1 MESGEGRV
9 GVCDG
14 RCGVKLDVR
23 QLEAVSRA
31 TSAARVTLISGG
43 AGTGKT
49 TIIRNIAD
57 ALEAAHET
65 PILCAFA
72 GKAAARLREACQRPA
87 STIHRLLN
95 YDGKQFGAAPDALS
109 GQSVIIDE
117 ASMID
122 AALLAEVVRRKP
134 RRLILVGDQAQLP
147 PVGRGQPYHDLLALR
162 PDLAV
167 NLTHCYRNKEAVFQA
182 ASAIRAGNCPPAQL
196 TTDGEKWRL
205 LNTGD
210 AEQTQAALLAWVT
223 TPGAWDFDK
232 DMILIARNG
241 ENDAEP
247 ATVRGLNAAI
257 AQAVLPRDEKTKFRV
272 GDRVINGKNLPEL
285 DCWNGTTGKIS
296 AIDTDGGIWV
306 QTDVP
311 VIDRGRT
318 PAGATNGSVV
328 MTSRVLFTKATRGN
342 LSLAYAL
349 TCHKAQ
355 GSQARRVI
363 VVCLNRDTH
372 CLLERSWIYTAV
384 TRARE
389 AAVVVGQVSAF
400 RAGVAKVEH
409 KRTVLQEL
417 SAEGAK

>member
-1 MESGEGRV
+1 M
-9 GVCDG
+9 
-14 RCGVKLDVR
+14 KLDAQ
-23 QLEAVSRA
+23 QLAAVARAVSGD
-31 TSAARVTLISGG
+31 RVTLISGG

-49 TIIRNIAD
+49 TIVKNIAD
-57 ALEAAHET
+57 ELERMGEK
-65 PILCAFA
+65 PVLCAFA
-72 GKAAARLREACQRPA
+72 GKAAARLREACGRNA
-87 STIHRLLN
+87 TTLHRLLG
-95 YDGKQFGAAPDALS
+95 YDGKRFAAATDALA
-109 GQSVIIDE
+109 GASVIIDE

-167 NLTHCYRNKEAVFQA
+167 NLTRCYRNKEAVFQA

-210 AEQTQAALLAWVT
+210 AERTQAALLAWVT
-223 TPGAWDFDK
+223 APEAWDFDR
-232 DMILIARNG
+232 DIILICRNG
-241 ENDAEP
+241 ESADEP

-257 AQAVLPRDEKTKFRV
+257 AQAVRPRDEKTKFVV
-272 GDRVINGKNLPEL
+272 GDRVINGKNLPDL
-285 DCWNGTTGKIS
+285 DMWNGSTGRVA
-296 AIDTDGGIWV
+296 AIDIDGGVWV

-311 VIDRGRT
+311 VVDHARRPGGGDGKDV
-318 PAGATNGSVV
+318 AYTN
-328 MTSRVLFTKATRGN
+328 RVLFTKATRGN

-363 VVCLNRDTH
+363 VVCLDRDAH
-372 CLLERSWIYTAV
+372 GLLSRSWIYTAV

-400 RAGVAKVEH
+400 RAGVQKVEI

-417 SAEGAK
+417 SVAS